1 MQAQFLAHR
10 LNEVAPSKKGCR
22 SGFVMDQS
30 MRSGLAVNRQEV
42 ICRFEP
48 GHRSDVTDAAVWP
61 VPVVVVLPARQG
73 MGPLS

>member
-1 MQAQFLAHR
+1 MQAQSLAHR
-10 LNEVAPSKKGCR
+10 LNEVAP
-22 SGFVMDQS
+22 GFVMDQS